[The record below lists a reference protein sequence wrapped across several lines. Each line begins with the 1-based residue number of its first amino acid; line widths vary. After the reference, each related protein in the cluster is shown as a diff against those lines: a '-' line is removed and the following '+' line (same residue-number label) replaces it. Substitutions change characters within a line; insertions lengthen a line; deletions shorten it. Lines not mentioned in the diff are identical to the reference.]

1 MSERIRN
8 IREALRSGF
17 DTQIAIGEKA
27 FGLAEQ
33 RESRNFQ
40 MALEARRER
49 LQREL
54 QTEQIQSR
62 EGIAAR
68 DIEARAEAAEKL
80 QTFQSELQEDRQQ
93 FSKDQTAEQREYD
106 KTLLADERLY
116 QEGILNK
123 EIARQDKLL
132 KEQIER
138 ETKSA
143 QAALRATTLVNS
155 LTEIRTQMSTLLKD
169 MQTADEE
176 TIGYYH
182 SELRALAKQRSA
194 IEDSLAEM
202 NLFVKTEF
210 EIIDIGQNALNKF
223 FESSPISQEDLIGL
237 AQDYVNKGAVPGEGE
252 KIRKEINNWLDRQD
266 IDYKDETKE
275 QYVERF
281 IRTLAIYKDAE
292 SGAEAPPPDG
302 AAVVPDLNA
311 DLPEDPGSIAAS
323 PSFKAGTFV
332 GEIINTVVDSLKNLE
347 GFEYQ
352 IARGV
357 VKAQAELW
365 QQKGFSDEQIIQ
377 RIQEKIASDSVTNE
391 QKQVWKTI
399 LDRLMPQPQQTGM
412 MNPQGGLL
420 SQQPMMAMQSDMTQG
435 DIDYFSPDAINAR
448 LSGMV

>member
-8 IREALRSGF
+8 IRDALRSGF

-40 MALEARRER
+40 LALEARRER
-49 LQREL
+49 LAREM
-54 QTEQIQSR
+54 QTERLESS

-68 DIEARAEAAEKL
+68 GITAQAEAAEKS
-80 QTFQSELQEDRQQ
+80 QVFRRELQEDQQQ
-93 FSKDQTAEQREYD
+93 FSKEQTAEQREYE
-106 KTLLADERLY
+106 KTVVADQRLY
-116 QEGILNK
+116 EKGILDEAIK
-123 EIARQDKLL
+123 REDRLL
-132 KEQIER
+132 KEKIER

-143 QAALRATTLVNS
+143 QAQLRATTLVDS

-194 IEDSLAEM
+194 IEDSLAER
-202 NLFVKTEF
+202 NLFVNTEF
-210 EIIDIGQNALNKF
+210 EIIDIGKNAFDKF
-223 FESSPISQEDLIGL
+223 FKSSPISQEDLIGL
-237 AQDYVNKGAVPGEGE
+237 AQDYVDKGAVPGEGE
-252 KIRKEINNWLDRQD
+252 KIRKQINNWLKGQG
-266 IDYKDETKE
+266 IDYKDETQD

-281 IRTLAIYKDAE
+281 IRTLALYKDAE
-292 SGAEAPPPDG
+292 SGAEAPPTDG
-302 AAVVPDLNA
+302 TTAVPDLNA

-323 PSFKAGTFV
+323 PSFKTGTFI
-332 GEIINTVVDSLKNLE
+332 GEIITSVVDSLKNLE

-352 IARGV
+352 IARGA

-399 LDRLMPQPQQTGM
+399 LDTLMTQPQQTGM
-412 MNPQGGLL
+412 MNPQGGML
-420 SQQPMMAMQSDMTQG
+420 SRQPMMAMQSDMTQG